1 MQWSIEFSP
10 LVPIWVL
17 AVGAGLI
24 ALMLAAAWFGRMR
37 GGGLRALAGALL
49 VLALADPSIVRENR
63 EPLDAV
69 VAVIVDRSASQDFGD
84 RREMTERALAELSAR
99 LEKFSALDLRI
110 VEAGRPDGAT
120 DGTHLFKSLTET
132 LRDVPPERVAAAFLI
147 TDGQVHDLPAR
158 ADALGFS
165 APVHAL
171 VSGRPEE
178 TSRRLVVVE
187 APRFGLVGEKQPI
200 GFRVEDTRPDA
211 GPVEVTIRRDGDPV
225 ETRTVVPGQP
235 FSVDVTIPH
244 GGANI
249 IELEVEPRPDDLT
262 AIDDRAVVEIEGIR
276 ENLRVLL
283 VSGAPHPGE
292 RTWRNLLKSDA
303 SVDLVHFT
311 ILRPPEKQDGTP
323 INQLSLIAF
332 PTRELFQAKIDE
344 FDLII
349 LDRYQRRGVLP
360 ELYYDNIARYVRD
373 GGAVLVA
380 AGPEFAGLDT
390 IARTRIA
397 DVLPAE
403 PTGDIVEAPFRPK
416 ITERGTRHPVTR
428 DLPGAGEPGWSR
440 WFRLVDADV
449 TAGDV
454 VMSGA
459 GDKPLLL
466 LAREAEGRV
475 AVFLSDH
482 AWLWARGFEGGG
494 PHVDLLRRLAHWL
507 MKEPDLEE
515 ESLVARARGGKLT
528 VERQTMAETAA
539 PVRITTPSG
548 AAVEAT
554 LSPTRPGAWRAEID
568 AAELGLYRV
577 SDGERT
583 TLVNAGPASPREF
596 ADVRSTTEV
605 LAPLAEATGGG
616 VFRLADAEGKALST
630 PRIVPIRAG
639 GGYSGRDWAG
649 LKRTEASV
657 LIGIDRTPLFLGLIG
672 LAALLGALAMTWYR
686 EGR

>member
-17 AVGAGLI
+17 GVGAGLI
-24 ALMLAAAWFGRMR
+24 ALLLVAAWFGRMR
-37 GGGLRALAGALL
+37 GGALRALAGALL
-49 VLALADPSIVRENR
+49 VLALADPSVVRENR
-63 EPLDAV
+63 EPLNSV
-69 VAVIVDRSASQDFGD
+69 VAVIVDRSASQDFGN
-84 RREMTERALAELSAR
+84 RREVTERALAELSGR
-99 LEKFSALDLRI
+99 LEKFTALDLRI
-110 VEAGRPDGAT
+110 VEAARPDGAT
-120 DGTHLFKSLTET
+120 DGTHLFRSLTEA
-132 LRDVPPERVAAAFLI
+132 LRDVPPERVAATFLI
-147 TDGQVHDLPAR
+147 TDGQVHDLPTR

-171 VSGRPEE
+171 VTGRPDE

-187 APRFGLVGEKQPI
+187 APRFGLVGEKQRI
-200 GFRVEDTRPDA
+200 GFRVEDTRADSGA
-211 GPVEVTIRRDGDPV
+211 VEVTVRRDGETV
-225 ETRTVVPGQP
+225 ETRTVVPGER

-244 GGANI
+244 GGSNI

-262 AIDDRAVVEIEGIR
+262 TIDDRAVVEVEGIR

-283 VSGAPHPGE
+283 VSGSPHPGE

-332 PTRELFQAKIDE
+332 PTRELFQAKIDQ

-380 AGPEFAGLDT
+380 AGPEFAGIDT
-390 IARTRIA
+390 IARTKIA
-397 DVLPAE
+397 GVLPAE

-416 ITERGTRHPVTR
+416 ITERGARHPVTR

-459 GDKPLLL
+459 DDKPLLL
-466 LAREAEGRV
+466 LAREEEGRV

-482 AWLWARGFEGGG
+482 AWLWARGF
-494 PHVDLLRRLAHWL
+494 
-507 MKEPDLEE
+507 
-515 ESLVARARGGKLT
+515 
-528 VERQTMAETAA
+528 
-539 PVRITTPSG
+539 
-548 AAVEAT
+548 
-554 LSPTRPGAWRAEID
+554 
-568 AAELGLYRV
+568 
-577 SDGERT
+577 
-583 TLVNAGPASPREF
+583 
-596 ADVRSTTEV
+596 
-605 LAPLAEATGGG
+605 
-616 VFRLADAEGKALST
+616 
-630 PRIVPIRAG
+630 
-639 GGYSGRDWAG
+639 
-649 LKRTEASV
+649 
-657 LIGIDRTPLFLGLIG
+657 
-672 LAALLGALAMTWYR
+672 
-686 EGR
+686 